1 MKDRIRQI
9 MESQHMTQQMFAQF
23 IGISPAA
30 LSSIFNGRT
39 NATLN
44 TVEAIKSR
52 LPALNSDWLIFG
64 KGKMYDDD
72 EPGDNVNAGDRQAQ
86 GEPMLDFGDG
96 EADGAA
102 MAGQSPDVNA
112 GARVQQQSTQ
122 IQAVKPDVRYV
133 ERPPR
138 QITEIR
144 VYFDDL
150 TYETFVPKSK

>member
-9 MESQHMTQQMFAQF
+9 MESQHMTQQTFAQF

-44 TVEAIKSR
+44 TVEAIKSK
-52 LPALNSDWLIFG
+52 LPALNSDWLLFG
-64 KGKMYDDD
+64 KGKMYEGELSGDDD
-72 EPGDNVNAGDRQAQ
+72 NTTGGQAN
-86 GEPMLDFGDG
+86 GEPMLDFG
-96 EADGAA
+96 ETESTIASYPH
-102 MAGQSPDVNA
+102 QSPIINNA
-112 GARVQQQSTQ
+112 GRQNPASQRQVLKPE
-122 IQAVKPDVRYV
+122 VKYV
-133 ERPPR
+133 ERSQR

-144 VYFDDL
+144 IYFDDL

>member
-9 MESQHMTQQMFAQF
+9 MESQHMTQQTFAQF

-44 TVEAIKSR
+44 TVEAIKSK
-52 LPALNSDWLIFG
+52 LPALNSDWLLFG
-64 KGKMYDDD
+64 KGKMYEGELSGDDD
-72 EPGDNVNAGDRQAQ
+72 NTTGGQAN
-86 GEPMLDFGDG
+86 GEPMLDFG
-96 EADGAA
+96 ETESTIASYPH
-102 MAGQSPDVNA
+102 QSPIINNA
-112 GARVQQQSTQ
+112 GRQNSASQRQVLKPE
-122 IQAVKPDVRYV
+122 VKYV
-133 ERPPR
+133 ERPQR

-144 VYFDDL
+144 IYFDDL

>member
-1 MKDRIRQI
+1 
-9 MESQHMTQQMFAQF
+9 MTQQTFAQF

-44 TVEAIKSR
+44 TVEAIKSK
-52 LPALNSDWLIFG
+52 LPKLNSDWLLFG
-64 KGKMYDDD
+64 KGKMYEVDDT
-72 EPGDNVNAGDRQAQ
+72 GDNTDIPDGRTQ
-86 GEPMLDFGDG
+86 GEPMLDFGESD
-96 EADGAA
+96 
-102 MAGQSPDVNA
+102 AGGISGVTRSSSANV
-112 GARVQQQSTQ
+112 GVRMQQVSQRQT
-122 IQAVKPDVRYV
+122 VKPEVKYV
-133 ERPPR
+133 ERPQR

>member
-1 MKDRIRQI
+1 M
-9 MESQHMTQQMFAQF
+9 SQSLF
-23 IGISPAA
+23 S
-30 LSSIFNGRT
+30 
-39 NATLN
+39 
-44 TVEAIKSR
+44 
-52 LPALNSDWLIFG
+52 
-64 KGKMYDDD
+64 
-72 EPGDNVNAGDRQAQ
+72 
-86 GEPMLDFGDG
+86 
-96 EADGAA
+96 
-102 MAGQSPDVNA
+102 A